1 MSRSF
6 QRSAK
11 SNLTGQ
17 RWRKFK
23 LNDKDGTNCGHGI
36 DDSLSNGKVMSCA
49 LPHKEFSLTSW
60 RPRRGQR
67 FTDVIIRQLNDY
79 KGFKYLSCLYPN
91 ASRDY
96 WLAIHDKHAVFLSL
110 KWHILLPSLLPSS
123 PSSFFSL
130 NSSSR
135 SRRPLRLSLQF
146 LDSFFSSFHWYVW
159 LRVEGD
165 KVKKS
170 AVFIQQ

>member
-1 MSRSF
+1 
-6 QRSAK
+6 
-11 SNLTGQ
+11 
-17 RWRKFK
+17 
-23 LNDKDGTNCGHGI
+23 
-36 DDSLSNGKVMSCA
+36 MSCA

-135 SRRPLRLSLQF
+135 RRRPLRLSLQF

-165 KVKKS
+165 KVKKIRGFYT
-170 AVFIQQ
+170 AVSRCISGTPVFCARQTCHSTLSSMNVAVVSLCFHA